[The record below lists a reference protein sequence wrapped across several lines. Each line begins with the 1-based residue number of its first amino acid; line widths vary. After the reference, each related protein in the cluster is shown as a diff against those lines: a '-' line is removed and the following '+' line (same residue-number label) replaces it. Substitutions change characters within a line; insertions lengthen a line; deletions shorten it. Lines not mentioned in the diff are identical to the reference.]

1 MPLSSGK
8 GYRTFAITGQK
19 VQLSSGSVP
28 NLSRMFYGD
37 DNATATTATMVQQ
50 KNRANQGS
58 FYQTP
63 DDIRKAVQ
71 KYMSASASDITRLN
85 DTQITN
91 LSLLHRS
98 SSSNGGFSSR
108 SSSRAG
114 SPAPSRHLELS
125 IRVSTPDESNGKMP
139 PIGRGRPNS
148 PNISMIRGPK
158 LSVFYFNDDFTFD
171 ESSSQAQIAENM
183 FNDLTISSTLD
194 QTSNITDNDFDDKTP
209 MNSSNSDGGYVS
221 SELSDNTIHDSP
233 KIDMKRIQEARRE
246 LSDQNNNNAAKANKV
261 HGNLN
266 EKKLEVQTNDSF
278 SINLYRTQG
287 VFPTNTQ
294 HDSENNGTQFD
305 NLQRTVSKKSDDVF
319 TENTADD
326 ETMRFSELKLSEAS
340 SMASTLHNDDLESN
354 ISYDTRINDTMG
366 IPMVSTL
373 KRQDGHGKSIN
384 ASALNDKT
392 ITQDDGLLPVRG
404 NKETCEQSPRKP
416 DIPENKNWTQERSS
430 SFSGFTQLERLRE
443 HSNRSY
449 RDLNRIRGEHSY
461 VKRNDSFVKSIEN
474 VSPWK
479 GSWTARNVTFDET
492 GNKRFSIESRQELQR
507 QQQYDTKTDQP
518 SSSHRQNK
526 THHGKQ
532 KYKQTRQPNHCGSLD
547 VRKFNRNQRQEMP
560 YQMRVSMP
568 QKSNLARHLH
578 NTSLPSGKVSNQA
591 WKRYSSPPSLEPH
604 FSAYNRSQEEG
615 ETFEVSQASNLGQA
629 SRNQI
634 THSQNQTAANYPP
647 NDFNSAHNYNQAVPR
662 DCKYST
668 LPRNFGGQHQN
679 QSNVQQKER
688 DFAKQRK
695 AQLQEFLDPRLAYG
709 MPNENQKNVRQYY
722 AQFYDQNQNKPVNP
736 QRAIPHNYHP
746 GRPFQ
751 KYPSQAK
758 GMHQNHGHST
768 QQTCQTQN
776 QRQQPRQV
784 RRNTSSSSN
793 RSISSSSYSN
803 STSSSPVR
811 SPGSPTYTTSY
822 VSVPER
828 GISIYNQNS
837 NKNRSARR
845 KLQLSDYDGEDE
857 GGFKQH
863 QLTRTDGRTRKQ
875 INDEEVEVERIPR
888 HPAINTIQESH
899 RWVGR

>member
-28 NLSRMFYGD
+28 NLSSMFYN
-37 DNATATTATMVQQ
+37 DNNATTATMVQQ
-50 KNRANQGS
+50 KNRTNQGS

-63 DDIRKAVQ
+63 DDIRTAVQ

-85 DTQITN
+85 DTQNTN

-98 SSSNGGFSSR
+98 SFSNGGFSSR

-114 SPAPSRHLELS
+114 SPAPSRHLQLN

-139 PIGRGRPNS
+139 ATGRGRPNS

-158 LSVFYFNDDFTFD
+158 LSVFYFNEDFTFD

-183 FNDLTISSTLD
+183 LNDLTICSTLD
-194 QTSNITDNDFDDKTP
+194 QSSNMTYNDIDDKTP
-209 MNSSNSDGGYVS
+209 MNTSNSDGGYVS

-233 KIDMKRIQEARRE
+233 KIDVKRVQEAQRE
-246 LSDQNNNNAAKANKV
+246 LSDLNNNTATKAKNFQE
-261 HGNLN
+261 NLN
-266 EKKLEVQTNDSF
+266 EKRGEVQTNDSF
-278 SINLYRTQG
+278 GINLYLTQS
-287 VFPTNTQ
+287 VLSSNTQ
-294 HDSENNGTQFD
+294 QDSENNRTQYD
-305 NLQRTVSKKSDDVF
+305 NLQRTVSKMSDDVF
-319 TENTADD
+319 TENTED

-340 SMASTLHNDDLESN
+340 CMASTLHNDDLESN
-354 ISYDTRINDTMG
+354 ISYDIRINDTMG

-373 KRQDGHGKSIN
+373 KRQDGHGKLIN

-392 ITQDDGLLPVRG
+392 ITPDDGLLSVRG
-404 NKETCEQSPRKP
+404 NKKTSEQSPRKP
-416 DIPENKNWTQERSS
+416 DMPENKNWAQERSS

-492 GNKRFSIESRQELQR
+492 ANKRFSIESRQELQR
-507 QQQYDTKTDQP
+507 EQQYDTKFDQ
-518 SSSHRQNK
+518 SSLSSYRQNK
-526 THHGKQ
+526 THHGQQ
-532 KYKQTRQPNHCGSLD
+532 KYKQTRQPNHYGSLD
-547 VRKFNRNQRQEMP
+547 VRGYNRNQQQGMP

-568 QKSNLARHLH
+568 QQSNMARHLH
-578 NTSLPSGKVSNQA
+578 NTSVPSGKVSNQA

-604 FSAYNRSQEEG
+604 FSANNRSQEEG
-615 ETFEVSQASNLGQA
+615 EVFEVSQPSNFGQA
-629 SRNQI
+629 SRTEI
-634 THSQNQTAANYPP
+634 THSENQTDANYPVNNF
-647 NDFNSAHNYNQAVPR
+647 NDVYNDSQAVPR
-662 DCKYST
+662 GYKYLT
-668 LPRNFGGQHQN
+668 LPRNFGGQC
-679 QSNVQQKER
+679 QSQRNFQQRER
-688 DFAKQRK
+688 NFAKERK
-695 AQLQEFLDPRLAYG
+695 AQLQEFLDPKLAHG
-709 MPNENQKNVRQYY
+709 IPNANQKIVRQYY
-722 AQFYDQNQNKPVNP
+722 AQFYDQNQNKPENP

-746 GRPFQ
+746 GGPLQ
-751 KYPSQAK
+751 KYPSQTEAL
-758 GMHQNHGHST
+758 HQNHGQCT
-768 QQTCQTQN
+768 QQSYQIQN
-776 QRQQPRQV
+776 QRQQPCQV
-784 RRNTSSSSN
+784 RRNISSSSN

-811 SPGSPTYTTSY
+811 GAGSPSYTTSY

-828 GISIYNQNS
+828 AASIYNQNS

-845 KLQLSDYDGEDE
+845 KLQLSDSGDEDE
-857 GGFKQH
+857 GGFKQY
-863 QLTRTDGRTRKQ
+863 QQKRIGGQRKQ
-875 INDEEVEVERIPR
+875 MNDEEVEGQRISR
-888 HPAINTIQESH
+888 HPAINTIQEPH